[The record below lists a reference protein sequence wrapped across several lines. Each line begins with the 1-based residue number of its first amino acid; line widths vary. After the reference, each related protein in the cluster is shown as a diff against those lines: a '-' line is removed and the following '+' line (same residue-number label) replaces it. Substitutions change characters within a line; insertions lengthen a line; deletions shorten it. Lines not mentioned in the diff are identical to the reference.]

1 MQRILV
7 ASLDTVFPL
16 RCSQAL
22 GGQVEVER
30 LEPTL
35 PALRALRGRLAPDL
49 LVLDG
54 DRELGL
60 GGSLGEAIRLLRDG
74 EVDCPVV
81 TVGDSGDAQAVLT
94 AVRAGA
100 ADFLDREGDG
110 EGLRAELQRH
120 LASAANRAPKDAGRL
135 TSVLA
140 AQPGSGEGLF
150 AANLAALGAAAQR
163 DTLLVDCS
171 LPQSDACA
179 ALNLECQY
187 TLGSAFHDLRRLDRL
202 LLNSA
207 LARHGGSGLRVLP
220 LAFPGEDLS
229 ALTADRI
236 LSVLSVL
243 RGLFQEV
250 VLLLSGLEQEALLF
264 QAIDGADRCFLVTTQ
279 KFTAVK
285 AMKSLLGALEL
296 DAETLQR
303 ATLVIDDYSNEIA
316 LDEAQ
321 MLTALGLRH
330 AVRLPAAR
338 VELVNALN
346 LGEPL
351 ALARPRSAWSRSVKR
366 LAEQAAPA
374 PQRRVAGE
382 GAGRRRGRLF
392 GRLLPGA
399 S

>member
-7 ASLDTVFPL
+7 ASLDTVFPI

-35 PALRALRGRLAPDL
+35 PALRALRGRLPPDL
-49 LVLDG
+49 LVLDN

-60 GGSLGEAIRLLRDG
+60 GGSLNEAIRLLREG
-74 EVDCPVV
+74 EVDCPLAVL
-81 TVGDSGDAQAVLT
+81 GDSGDAQAVL
-94 AVRAGA
+94 AAIRAGA
-100 ADFLDREGDG
+100 ADFLEREGDG
-110 EGLRAELQRH
+110 EGLRVELQRH
-120 LASAANRAPKDAGRL
+120 LAAAANRAPREAGRL
-135 TSVLA
+135 TSVIA
-140 AQPGSGEGLF
+140 AQPNSGEGLF

-163 DTLLVDCS
+163 DTLLIDCS

-179 ALNLECQY
+179 ALNLDCQY

-229 ALTADRI
+229 GLTADRI

-264 QAIDGADRCFLVTTQ
+264 QAIDGADRCYLVTTQ

-285 AMKSLLGALEL
+285 AAKEMLGQLEI
-296 DAETLQR
+296 DPDTLQR

-321 MLTALGLRH
+321 MLTALGLRR
-330 AVRLPAAR
+330 AVRLPPAR

-351 ALARPRSAWSRSVKR
+351 ALSRPRSPWSRAVKR
-366 LAEQAAPA
+366 LAEQAAPL
-374 PQRRVAGE
+374 PQRRSPGE
-382 GAGRRRGRLF
+382 PSGTRRSGLF
-392 GRLLPGA
+392 GRLLPRA